1 MKTALTNEVIL
12 NICLWKSNSGD
23 QEAGPLPQASSCFC
37 PSVQRSKD
45 QRRLALLW
53 DQRQRSELSRTS
65 SPSMQCTR
73 QSSFSTRSAGYC
85 QTSPWT
91 ALGTYWITTAL
102 CACLLQGSRPSWLRV
117 PLKPPASLCEKKPA
131 LLQGVPQG
139 QQQLYGTRY
148 WCFPLY
154 CRSVWT
160 PHSPGLWQQA
170 PVRPATLQPPCWA
183 PTGLICSLSCLDCSG
198 CPLQAVVSG
207 ARAWHS
213 GLFLI
218 RLKALQCHLLIPA
231 SFFLSWWIK

>member
-102 CACLLQGSRPSWLRV
+102 CACLLQGSRSHWSLPSACVRRSLLYSRGCHRASSNCMGRGTGASPYTV
-117 PLKPPASLCEKKPA
+117 GLCGPLIALVCGSRLLWGLPPCSLHAE
-131 LLQGVPQG
+131 LLQVWFAPCPAWTALVVLCRLWFLEPGHDTQG
-139 QQQLYGTRY
+139 
-148 WCFPLY
+148 
-154 CRSVWT
+154 
-160 PHSPGLWQQA
+160 
-170 PVRPATLQPPCWA
+170 
-183 PTGLICSLSCLDCSG
+183 CS
-198 CPLQAVVSG
+198 
-207 ARAWHS
+207 W
-213 GLFLI
+213 
-218 RLKALQCHLLIPA
+218 
-231 SFFLSWWIK
+231 